1 MYLQLT
7 HMSCLLPHRKPS
19 TMEPTT
25 DEPTAMEPT
34 LSPSF
39 GPTLRDDPETS
50 PEPSKAPISP
60 PRKVTYIAPSEGPT
74 TTYLHQVHLEM
85 TTLDRADLLPNQPI

>member
-7 HMSCLLPHRKPS
+7 HMSCLLPHCKPS

-25 DEPTAMEPT
+25 DEPTDMEPT

-60 PRKVTYIAPSEGPT
+60 PEKSPT
-74 TTYLHQVHLEM
+74 LHHQKDPPPRLHQVHLEM